1 MRILTVDTSSRT
13 VSAALMQDGRMEA
26 RFWAENGRTHSE
38 ALFPCIESV
47 LAGAG
52 VCVDQIDVFAAVT
65 GPGSFTGLR
74 IGVSAVKAMAYAR
87 AAWTVGIPTLDA
99 LAYNLAKYRCALS
112 IPLIDA
118 RNNQV
123 YAAIYGVPGEA
134 AGSEVVDGS
143 EACGYGSDDEK
154 SSCGTVRGRVGGGLH
169 RLSEEMAADIHVV
182 ADRMEQIID
191 TLYARRDISASPLEL
206 ILNGD
211 AAPQHFEFLR
221 SRLPKVQCRCA
232 AAEDLLQDAAA
243 AARVADYL
251 VSTGEGLTT
260 PDLLTPK
267 YLRPSQAE
275 RLRRER
281 EGI

>member
-1 MRILTVDTSSRT
+1 MRILAVDTSSRT

-38 ALFPCIESV
+38 ALFPCVESV

-52 VCVDQIDVFAAVT
+52 VRVDQIDVFAAVT

-87 AAWTVGIPTLDA
+87 ATRTVGIPTLDA
-99 LAYNLAKYRCALS
+99 LAYNLTKYRCALS
-112 IPLIDA
+112 VPLIDA

-123 YAAIYGVPGEA
+123 YAAIYGEPGEA
-134 AGSEVVDGS
+134 VGSEFGGNV
-143 EACGYGSDDEK
+143 SDD
-154 SSCGTVRGRVGGGLH
+154 STDIRSGGDAVCGRVGGGVR

-182 ADRMEQIID
+182 ADRMEQIIE
-191 TLYARRDISASPLEL
+191 TLYAQRGVSVSPLE
-206 ILNGD
+206 IVFNGD
-211 AAPQHFEFLR
+211 AAPQHFDFLC

-243 AARVADYL
+243 AVRVADYL
-251 VSTGEGLTT
+251 VSNGEGLTM
-260 PDLLTPK
+260 PDLLIPR